1 MRTCQFCG
9 KPLDFVEHD
18 AEQGAP
24 AELPPPQA
32 APEPPASEPPLT
44 TPLTP
49 APEPSLATPLAPA
62 SEPSLAT
69 PIAASSAP
77 DVAPDDAPPLAPE
90 GAQAGGVSSV
100 APKQRAFTPVIAVL
114 AVLAAMGFLLFIG
127 WRVLEALPGL
137 NPPEPPPLGGTAPPA
152 SSAAPANAATAAGL
166 GVDVYPGA
174 SPLTDVER
182 SDATDNTVVS
192 QSFIS
197 SAKMDLVIDFYKTRM
212 VGQATIYASGNGV
225 VITFS
230 PSVQESIQIA
240 IAPGGS
246 VGLTR
251 IAISHTT
258 VKSAN

>member
-44 TPLTP
+44 TPLAP
-49 APEPSLATPLAPA
+49 APEPSLVTPLAPA

-77 DVAPDDAPPLAPE
+77 DDAPPLAPE
-90 GAQAGGVSSV
+90 GARAGGVSSV
-100 APKQRAFTPVIAVL
+100 APKKRAFTPVIAVL

-152 SSAAPANAATAAGL
+152 SSAAPANAASAAGL